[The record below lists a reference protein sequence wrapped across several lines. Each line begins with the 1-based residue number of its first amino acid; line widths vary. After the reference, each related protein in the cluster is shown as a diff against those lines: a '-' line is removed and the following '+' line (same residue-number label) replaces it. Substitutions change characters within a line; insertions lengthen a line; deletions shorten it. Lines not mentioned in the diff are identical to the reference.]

1 MPSGNNGPT
10 LPADLSGANLRIGV
24 IRAGWNEGVV
34 NRLADGVEKA
44 LDRLQVKNATWVSV
58 PGCLEIPLAA
68 QLLARSGDFDA
79 LVAIG
84 AVIRG
89 ETTHYELVSEGSA
102 TGVLRVQLDTG
113 LPIGFGVVTV
123 EDHEQAM
130 ARSEAN
136 GGHNVGDEATE
147 VAVQMALIARDWNST
162 I

>member
-1 MPSGNNGPT
+1 MPSGNNGPK

-44 LDRLQVKNATWVSV
+44 LDRLQVKNARWVSV